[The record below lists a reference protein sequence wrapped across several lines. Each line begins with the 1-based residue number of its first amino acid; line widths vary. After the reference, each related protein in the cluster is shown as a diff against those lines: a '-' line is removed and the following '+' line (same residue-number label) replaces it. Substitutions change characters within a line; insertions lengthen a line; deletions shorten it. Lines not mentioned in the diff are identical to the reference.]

1 MGFGGSPVSEKNS
14 SRKLSKPPRHRKSR
28 GCWPPKRYAIWE
40 MRPPLLAGTL
50 IARERSQG
58 GASDGHSLRAVQDP
72 PSSRGGTAHHGGASP
87 RFRSEVPGL
96 VQKYYGYE
104 PDSGAFC
111 GCYIFDSEESRQA
124 FRQSELART
133 IPAAYQF
140 AAAAEE
146 VRVEAYEVLFPLYEM
161 PQLAGQGQH
170 TH

>member
-1 MGFGGSPVSEKNS
+1 MVIHFVRFKT
-14 SRKLSKPPRHRKSR
+14 H
-28 GCWPPKRYAIWE
+28 
-40 MRPPLLAGTL
+40 LAPEEVRR
-50 IARERSQG
+50 IMEER
-58 GASDGHSLRAVQDP
+58 AS
-72 PSSRGGTAHHGGASP
+72 